1 MLNPPSVLVRFA
13 GGVGGTWELTLGL
26 LMFLAVTRG
35 WVSSVHGV
43 TRGWVSSVHGV
54 TRDWNAP
61 IVMPL

>member
-13 GGVGGTWELTLGL
+13 GGVGGAWELTLGL

-43 TRGWVSSVHGV
+43 TRGWNV
-54 TRDWNAP
+54 P